1 LHFFCKCHTDTR
13 ITGFISNRL
22 YIIYLLFEKVSRDE
36 DDADTL
42 YKINIEFVKSIVYGL
57 HIALYR
63 ITALQTLFW

>member
-1 LHFFCKCHTDTR
+1 
-13 ITGFISNRL
+13 
-22 YIIYLLFEKVSRDE
+22 VSRVE